1 MALLC
6 IAPDTSIAA
15 DTMNNIESSFVFIIA
30 GQLLAEPHY

>member
-15 DTMNNIESSFVFIIA
+15 DTMNNTGSSFVFIIA
-30 GQLLAEPHY
+30 GQLLDEPHY